1 MNKILIHK
9 EMNVHIIPPFLFCN
23 IFHHL
28 LYYRT
33 GKRYIP
39 KSILFLSNIHK
50 CQQTNTQHSEVNKH
64 KNNITYQSNHYSL
77 NVTSPS
83 QKHLEITIH
92 IAKSRMTSF
101 EYTL

>member
-9 EMNVHIIPPFLFCN
+9 EMNFHIIPPFFFCN

-28 LYYRT
+28 HVLLQNR
-33 GKRYIP
+33 KKIFSKINFIP
-39 KSILFLSNIHK
+39 VKHSQMS
-50 CQQTNTQHSEVNKH
+50 TNTEHSEVNKH
-64 KNNITYQSNHYSL
+64 KNRITYQSNHYSL
-77 NVTSPS
+77 NDTSPS